1 MCLQDEALP
10 FANNLLQTFILSACM
25 HVGKGS
31 GSGGLYS
38 GSLELTALRSSQEA
52 LMLVLPL
59 LLDSKSVEGSIP
71 LKYVA
76 G

>member
-1 MCLQDEALP
+1 
-10 FANNLLQTFILSACM
+10 M

-38 GSLELTALRSSQEA
+38 GSLELTALQSSQEA

>member
-1 MCLQDEALP
+1 
-10 FANNLLQTFILSACM
+10 M